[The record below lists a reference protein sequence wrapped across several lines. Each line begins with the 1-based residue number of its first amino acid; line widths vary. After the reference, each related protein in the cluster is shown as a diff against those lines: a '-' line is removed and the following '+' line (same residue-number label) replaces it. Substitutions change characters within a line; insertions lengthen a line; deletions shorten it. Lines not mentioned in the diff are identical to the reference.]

1 MRTVYKALLLSSMLA
16 LSTPVITGC
25 SAITTSITKGDLS
38 LDTQLSDTIWLQPSS
53 NNTVFVQIRNT
64 SDKPMPNISNKI
76 RESLAQYGMV
86 VTNNPEEAQYWL
98 QANIVSIRKSSTNDS
113 ESYLAKGAESF
124 LIGTAAGLGF
134 YMGKQDSY
142 TDYWGYSHDYGHD
155 YAGEALLVGVA
166 VGVASYIANIMVD
179 DVYYTAVTDLLISE
193 KVPNGVISQTESKVT
208 SGNNT
213 RTESITD
220 NVTDKMQ
227 HTTRIVS
234 VANKV
239 NLKYEECANEIENAL
254 VHAISNIFA
263 Q

>member
-1 MRTVYKALLLSSMLA
+1 MRTVYKAILLSSMLA
-16 LSTPVITGC
+16 LATPVITGC

-38 LDTQLSDTIWLQPSS
+38 LDTKLSETIWLQPSS

-64 SDKPMPNISNKI
+64 SDKPMANLSNKI

-86 VTNNPEEAQYWL
+86 VTNNPEEAHYWL

-124 LIGTAAGLGF
+124 LLGAGAGLGF
-134 YMGKQDSY
+134 YVAKQNTY
-142 TDYWGYSHDYGHD
+142 TDYWGYTHDYGHD
-155 YAGEALLVGVA
+155 YAGEALLAGAAIGTV
-166 VGVASYIANIMVD
+166 SYIANVMVD

-193 KVPNGVISQTESKVT
+193 KVPNGVSSQTESRVSSGSNTHTT
-208 SGNNT
+208 SSTVN
-213 RTESITD
+213 ITD
-220 NVTDKMQ
+220 KIQ

-239 NLKYEECANEIENAL
+239 NLKYEECSNEIENAL

-263 Q
+263 R